1 MSDQADTNEKRII
14 EVQSSS
20 LMINVER
27 EKNPILSQMVSSALV
42 IANNSLG
49 KYPIVKKYIEDYYDS
64 KKSFATAIEAGGD
77 FQHIRSLIVEYKA
90 SLTIHISKLNSVDEF
105 ENPELW
111 RALGDAYSIIN
122 PKDALPWLL
131 KTAKYSRISSDF
143 KILSKFYSNE
153 KSPCYDFEMA
163 VYWMELAIGDNKLSE
178 EAKMVNMMDLVD
190 LYLSQNTN
198 SVYRTKAK
206 ECLQN
211 ILPNS
216 KRFKFYK
223 RAQKLF
229 KQLQKK
235 SDVLAN

>member
-1 MSDQADTNEKRII
+1 MSDQTETNEKRII

-20 LMINVER
+20 LMINLER
-27 EKNPILSQMVSSALV
+27 EKNPILSQMVSSALA

-64 KKSFATAIEAGGD
+64 KNRFATAIEAGGD
-77 FQHIRSLIVEYKA
+77 FQYIRSLIVEYKA
-90 SLTIHISKLNSVDEF
+90 SLVIHISKLNSVNEY

-111 RALGDAYSIIN
+111 RALGDANSIIN

-131 KTAKYSRISSDF
+131 KIAKYSKISSDF

-163 VYWMELAIGDNKLSE
+163 VYWMELAIADNKLSE

-190 LYLSQNTN
+190 LYLSQKTN
-198 SVYRTKAK
+198 PVNRTKAK
-206 ECLQN
+206 ECLQK

-229 KQLQKK
+229 KQLQEK
-235 SDVLAN
+235 SYVLAI